1 MLDTVLCER
10 KPLYVALIEHDKGS
24 LYGVRFPDLPGCY
37 SAGKSAAEAAENAI
51 EAVRLWAA
59 DALDSDESLPLAR
72 QLDELVA
79 DGDIKNALAQGA
91 IAALVPLY
99 LSIYLSIYLERGR
112 TTRVNIS
119 LDVGTLAAIDDAAD
133 RRGLT
138 RSGFVAEAAR
148 EKIGM

>member
-1 MLDTVLCER
+1 MT
-10 KPLYVALIEHDKGS
+10 KTKAPHYVGLIEHDKGS

-72 QLDELVA
+72 ELDELVA
-79 DGDIKNALAQGA
+79 DADIKNALAQGA
-91 IAALVPLY
+91 IATLVPLY
-99 LSIYLSIYLERGR
+99 VERGR

-119 LDVGTLAAIDDAAD
+119 LDVGTLAAIDDAAG

-148 EKIGM
+148 EKIGI